1 MPVEVGDIVRIK
13 KASSLP
19 RGWVG
24 IIGVVVYVYSGWPD
38 INVRAHLVD
47 SYIHTTV
54 CISLKDVE
62 KL

>member
-1 MPVEVGDIVRIK
+1 MPVKVGDIVRIK
-13 KASSLP
+13 ESSSYP
-19 RGWVG
+19 GGWVG
-24 IIGVVVYVYSGWPD
+24 VIGVVDYVYKAWPD
-38 INVRAHLVD
+38 INVRAHLLH